1 MADSADNRRDNRP
14 TALVPLQEEGGI
26 SFVRFALEPPYDTR
40 LVFWEQRNSATAS
53 SFRLLRQR
61 LIDRGDPK
69 IILCTSALRGEGKT
83 TLAANLALALAELT
97 KYRVLLLETSLR
109 NAAIGEMFGFKPP
122 QGFGRQLALHIANPG
137 APWVVVQISGQPLY
151 ILAAEPRCCSKC
163 AAVLTEEMT
172 FCGMCGNKAELE
184 AETPIDAVAFAD
196 AIKRFR
202 ESFQYIVVDAPP
214 VLQSGDV
221 NLIQDTT
228 EAIVFATRRGHS
240 ESRDLR
246 RAIEQV
252 APAQVAAVA
261 LIED

>member
-1 MADSADNRRDNRP
+1 MADGADNPRDDQS
-14 TALVPLQEEGGI
+14 TALVPLAEERGI
-26 SFVRFALEPPYDTR
+26 SFVQFALEPPYDTR
-40 LVFWEQRNSATAS
+40 LVFWERRDSTTAS

-69 IILCTSALRGEGKT
+69 TILCTSAMRGEGKT

-109 NAAIGEMFGFKPP
+109 DASLGEMFGFKPP
-122 QGFGRQLALHIANPG
+122 QGFARQLALHKANPG

-151 ILAAEPRCCSKC
+151 ILAAEPRCCPKC
-163 AAVLTEEMT
+163 ATVLTEDAT
-172 FCGMCGNKAELE
+172 FCGMCGNKTGPDAPV
-184 AETPIDAVAFAD
+184 PIDAVAFAG
-196 AIKRFR
+196 AIRRFR
-202 ESFQYIVVDAPP
+202 ESFHYVVIDAPP

-221 NLIQDTT
+221 NLIQDATD
-228 EAIVFATRRGHS
+228 AIVFATRRGQS